1 MPAPRSPRRTPSPSE
16 IARRRFQVAAEHAYR
31 FHDPTV
37 AAVAMFAFTTKAVM
51 HARGARARDYSAI
64 YRARLVR
71 HPGKSARQAT
81 GHETRPRRVTPSTA
95 GDRPYAQIA
104 ARNRALDAVSKM
116 RRNGVSLTRAAR
128 EARTTPDAVRR
139 YAGSALDR
147 RGSRWVAKPSDR
159 LLRRQLTTIVGQG
172 GEPTEALVETHSSR
186 QASEIGS
193 HNADRS
199 IFLSASASP
208 VAKREARARL
218 LRRHG
223 KSAGRSATLDD
234 GTVIDDPTF
243 YGDSDGLQHLAAETD
258 LSDLDY
264 GSDAPTR
271 FSR

>member
-1 MPAPRSPRRTPSPSE
+1 
-16 IARRRFQVAAEHAYR
+16 
-31 FHDPTV
+31 
-37 AAVAMFAFTTKAVM
+37 MFAFTTKAIM
-51 HARGARARDYSAI
+51 RARGARARDYSAI

-95 GDRPYAQIA
+95 GDRPYAQIS
-104 ARNRALDAVSKM
+104 ARNRALDALSKM
-116 RRNGVSLTRAAR
+116 RRDGMSLTRAAR

-139 YAGSALDR
+139 YADRALER
-147 RGSRWVAKPSDR
+147 RGSRWVAKLNDR
-159 LLRRQLTTIVGQG
+159 LLRRQFTTIIGPG
-172 GEPTEALVETHSSR
+172 GEPAEALVETHSFR
-186 QASEIGS
+186 QSSEIGS

-199 IFLSASASP
+199 TFLSASASP

-234 GTVIDDPTF
+234 GTIVTNPRF
-243 YGDSDGLQHLAAETD
+243 YGGSDGLQHLAAETD

-271 FSR
+271 FSG